1 MIRERTV
8 SLVIPVLN
16 EEQGLEKML
25 PHLPAGIDE
34 VIIVDGGSKDKTVE
48 VAQKYG
54 ATVLV
59 QKTKGYG
66 AAYFEGFAAA
76 KGDIIATVD
85 GDATYPLDSIPHMVE
100 WLVDRNY
107 VFVSGSRFPL
117 SNMMSMHQ
125 RNFIGNMV
133 VTTLTSFLFK
143 TKVVDVNSGMWVFYK
158 SFLDK
163 AKFISDAWNLSLEI
177 KIEAIIQKGGVF
189 IEYPIN
195 YFERLGESKVVRP
208 WRTGFKS
215 LFFLAAKKW
224 QVIGR
229 ARRGEI

>member
-16 EEQGLEKML
+16 EEEGLEKTL
-25 PHLPAGIDE
+25 PKIPAGIDE

-48 VAQKYG
+48 VAKKYG
-54 ATVLV
+54 ATVIM
-59 QKTKGYG
+59 QKSKGYG
-66 AAYFEGFAAA
+66 GAYFEGFAQA

-85 GDATYPLDSIPHMVE
+85 GDGTYPLESIPHMVE
-100 WLVDRNY
+100 WLVDRKF

-117 SNMMSMHQ
+117 SNLMSMHQ

-133 VTTLTSFLFK
+133 VTTLTSFLFQ

-158 SFLDK
+158 TFLDK
-163 AKFISDAWNLSLEI
+163 TKFMSDAWNLSLEI
-177 KIEAIIQKGGVF
+177 KIEAISQKGGVF

-224 QVIGR
+224 QVMGR
-229 ARRGEI
+229 KRRGEL